1 MHAGRGQ
8 VRCSSSST
16 HLGEGHQDG
25 PVVTRIARRI
35 ERARRALHATLSVHV
50 RAALLRVR
58 GGGEDEVR
66 TRRALVAVVAL
77 VDDKGFLGDFVNH
90 GLVSPEQEHERRI
103 LQRGG
108 GRSRHEPNVE
118 RANGPA
124 RVLQHGV
131 AVPAVREA
139 VGREGHLG
147 GEGRGRAVVST
158 CMRRG
163 DASREAV
170 GREGATWGARTSEAI
185 RGHRG
190 HQRPS
195 EAIRGPSE
203 AIKRGPPATRAR
215 QPPRHRPG
223 RGRRSPQES
232 RASWPP

>member
-8 VRCSSSST
+8 VRCSSSPT

-66 TRRALVAVVAL
+66 TRRALIAVVAL
-77 VDDKGFLGDFVNH
+77 VDDKGFLCDFVNR

-108 GRSRHEPNVE
+108 GRSRDEPNVE

-147 GEGRGRAVVST
+147 ERGVV
-158 CMRRG
+158 
-163 DASREAV
+163 AP
-170 GREGATWGARTSEAI
+170 W
-185 RGHRG
+185 
-190 HQRPS
+190 
-195 EAIRGPSE
+195 
-203 AIKRGPPATRAR
+203 
-215 QPPRHRPG
+215 
-223 RGRRSPQES
+223 
-232 RASWPP
+232 